1 MPRIFAFIWMF
12 ILSGLVAFA
21 IPNESAVRGLS
32 RSCDTQQIYWM
43 ALDNAVISQTNVGYD
58 GASKVGCGYDKPA
71 VLTANED
78 GIHLVGGPAII
89 AAFAKFLAQEGG
101 LRAAAMD
108 AHNALANPIAIQ
120 NSAVAVVEADVS
132 GIGTTYYASG
142 SGAYLS
148 PAQRASLIASGVP
161 EENIFSG
168 AAFASANQLENHAEQ
183 VILRNI
189 PEDATINGWG
199 ISWTTDQR
207 PIPCPNCA
215 PFVQNAGGIIQGR

>member
-1 MPRIFAFIWMF
+1 LNAAKKI
-12 ILSGLVAFA
+12 ILLLWLLIMASLGNV
-21 IPNESAVRGLS
+21 SASTPGAPENRVWQKSFETLATRLGEPL
-32 RSCDTQQIYWM
+32 
-43 ALDNAVISQTNVGYD
+43 QTAGRHQENGGAGYD
-58 GASKVGCGYDKPA
+58 YA
-71 VLTANED
+71 VDSLLAAENS
-78 GIHLVGGPAII
+78 AIV
-89 AAFAKFLAQEGG
+89 AQEGG